1 MMAEQ
6 RGRRRAQQRK
16 EDEQREEEDKQDVP
30 TSDTS
35 FEMEEE
41 EVTEDRI
48 AYRYHDPLGNDHW
61 VVRYPKTVGKK
72 SRKRYTMARRCSRC
86 KKHTCC
92 YCMQCN
98 IPLCYCISNEGI
110 GNGPNDER
118 DCFREHIR
126 ENARRSARL
135 ESECTVS
142 ELVS

>member
-72 SRKRYTMARRCSRC
+72 SGKRYTMA
-86 KKHTCC
+86 
-92 YCMQCN
+92 
-98 IPLCYCISNEGI
+98 
-110 GNGPNDER
+110 
-118 DCFREHIR
+118 
-126 ENARRSARL
+126 
-135 ESECTVS
+135 
-142 ELVS
+142 

>member
-72 SRKRYTMARRCSRC
+72 SGKRYTIARRCSRC
-86 KKHTCC
+86 RRHTCC

-110 GNGPNDER
+110 GNGPNHER